1 MPGAGRPRE
10 LQYTNGN
17 PRFTELGNRDQE
29 FSSTVFECSNV
40 GREVRS

>member
-10 LQYTNGN
+10 LQYTHGN
-17 PRFTELGNRDQE
+17 PRFRVVGSRYQE